1 MVEGEE
7 EEVEALVDHQVVK
20 LEPLQDMSLGED
32 MCECDHN
39 RCQNQH
45 LQGQSKGLQ

>member
-1 MVEGEE
+1 MEE

-20 LEPLQDMSLGED
+20 LEPLQDMILVGED